1 MATLLNTANYD
12 LLNTQ
17 IQEILKTGKTALI
30 TIYSDADASNIVSDS
45 HGPIQ
50 GRQATSVSYTK
61 SYLDPD
67 GNPTNPFLEIKFLD
81 GSSFTEVLSDVF
93 KTVDN
98 EAEYWYVLSTGVVP
112 MMTF

>member
-30 TIYSDADASNIVSDS
+30 TIYSDAEATTIVSDS
-45 HGPIQ
+45 VGPIQ
-50 GRQATSVSYTK
+50 ARQASSVSYTQ
-61 SYLDPD
+61 SYLDAD

-81 GSSFTEVLSDVF
+81 GSSFTELLSDVF

-98 EAEYWYVLSTGVVP
+98 EAEFWYVLTTGNIP
-112 MMTF
+112 MMAF

>member
-30 TIYSDADASNIVSDS
+30 TIYSDADASNIVSDAR
-45 HGPIQ
+45 GPIQ
-50 GRQATSVSYTK
+50 GRQASSVSYTQ
-61 SYLDPD
+61 SYLDAD
-67 GNPTNPFLEIKFLD
+67 GNPTNPFLEIKFVD
-81 GSSFTEVLSDVF
+81 GSSFTEVLSEVF

-98 EAEYWYVLSTGVVP
+98 ESEYWYILTTGVIP

>member
-1 MATLLNTANYD
+1 MATQLNTANYD

-30 TIYSDADASNIVSDS
+30 TIYSDADASNVVSDA

-50 GRQATSVSYTK
+50 GRQAMSISYTQ
-61 SYLDPD
+61 SYLDAD
-67 GNPTNPFLEIKFLD
+67 GNPTNPFLEIFFLD
-81 GSSFTEVLSDVF
+81 GSTFTEIF

-98 EAEYWYVLSTGVVP
+98 EAEYWYTLSTGVIP